1 MGTYEN
7 FSNSLKCYTKAD
19 IAYISLAKVRNLI
32 SILPPQLKNVNWVKM
47 KDLNRGICLQR
58 DIGR

>member
-19 IAYISLAKVRNLI
+19 IAYIPLAKVRNLI
-32 SILPPQLKNVNWVKM
+32 SILPPPQLKNVN
-47 KDLNRGICLQR
+47 
-58 DIGR
+58 

>member
-32 SILPPQLKNVNWVKM
+32 SILPPQLKNVNWVQM
-47 KDLNRGICLQR
+47 KDLNGGICLQR
-58 DIGR
+58 GIGR

>member
-32 SILPPQLKNVNWVKM
+32 SILPPQLKNVNWVQM
-47 KDLNRGICLQR
+47 KDLNGGIYLQRGI
-58 DIGR
+58 GR